1 MSSSIPALAERSSGH
16 QNREARLIQ
25 DPPCDP
31 TKHPLVQFGVT
42 VGAHHER
49 IGAKGRCLGEQNA
62 THLLTTGRQKLHVYF
77 RAVKQQVAYDVRPRR
92 RTELPG

>member
-1 MSSSIPALAERSSGH
+1 
-16 QNREARLIQ
+16 
-25 DPPCDP
+25 
-31 TKHPLVQFGVT
+31 
-42 VGAHHER
+42 
-49 IGAKGRCLGEQNA
+49 LGEQNA